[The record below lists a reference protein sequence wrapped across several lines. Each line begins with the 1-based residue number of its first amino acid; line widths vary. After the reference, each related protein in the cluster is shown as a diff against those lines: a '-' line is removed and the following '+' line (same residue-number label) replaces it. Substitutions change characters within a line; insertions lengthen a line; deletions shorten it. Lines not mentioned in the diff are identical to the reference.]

1 MEAYL
6 HDYETNCQFDVT
18 NLERDYQL
26 YLAGV
31 LGKACNAAASCH
43 TSTPATG
50 TCAAPKSQEKICAT
64 KSNTQSCTAT
74 KSSLAL
80 EIENA
85 RGKIVKALNGP
96 CAESTFA
103 NATGD
108 AALVQRVKFLEEA
121 NANLLNTLRALA
133 ERVSALEKS
142 SPNASPSK
150 AAPTT
155 SNAAAVPAKKKEADA
170 DDDFDLFGS
179 DAEEDDAEAE
189 RVKAER
195 LQAYE
200 AKKSKKPVI
209 IAKSNIILDVKPWDN
224 ETDMKELERLV
235 RTVACDGL
243 LWGSAKLVPIAYG
256 IKKLQISCV
265 VEDDKVGEDFLVE
278 EITKFEDFCQ
288 SVDIAAFNKV

>member
-6 HDYETNCQFDVT
+6 HDYETNCQFDVA

-26 YLAGV
+26 YLAGI
-31 LGKACNAAASCH
+31 LGKACNAAASC
-43 TSTPATG
+43 PA
-50 TCAAPKSQEKICAT
+50 AASSSSSACHATKSQEKICAT
-64 KSNTQSCTAT
+64 KSNTQSCGAT

-85 RGKIVKALNGP
+85 RGKIIKALNSP
-96 CAESTFA
+96 CTETTLT

-108 AALVQRVKFLEEA
+108 AALVQRVKFLETA
-121 NANLLNTLRALA
+121 NANLLKTLQALS
-133 ERVSALEKS
+133 ERVAALEKGS
-142 SPNASPSK
+142 PSVSPNKPAAA
-150 AAPTT
+150 AAP
-155 SNAAAVPAKKKEADA
+155 KKEADA

-195 LQAYE
+195 VKAYAE
-200 AKKSKKPVI
+200 KKSLKPAL
-209 IAKSNIILDVKPWDN
+209 IAKSSIILDVKPWDN
-224 ETDMKELERLV
+224 ETDLKELERLV
-235 RTVACDGL
+235 RTVQCDGL
-243 LWGSAKLVPIAYG
+243 LWGASKLVPIAYG
-256 IKKLQISCV
+256 IQKLQICCV

-288 SVDIAAFNKV
+288 SVDIAGFNKV

>member
-6 HDYETNCQFDVT
+6 HDYETNCQFDVA

-26 YLAGV
+26 YLAGI
-31 LGKACNAAASCH
+31 LGKVCNVAASCPLST
-43 TSTPATG
+43 TSTSPATK
-50 TCAAPKSQEKICAT
+50 AQENICAT
-64 KSNTQSCTAT
+64 KCNTQSCAAT

-85 RGKIVKALNGP
+85 RGKIIKALNGP
-96 CAESTFA
+96 STESTLT
-103 NATGD
+103 NASGD
-108 AALVQRVKFLEEA
+108 AALIQRVKVLEAA
-121 NANLLNTLRALA
+121 NASLLKTLQALSD
-133 ERVSALEKS
+133 RVSALEKGSPAS
-142 SPNASPSK
+142 SPNKPV
-150 AAPTT
+150 
-155 SNAAAVPAKKKEADA
+155 AAAAKKEADA

-195 LQAYE
+195 LKAYE
-200 AKKSKKPVI
+200 EKKSKKPVI

-224 ETDMKELERLV
+224 ETDLKELERLV
-235 RTVACDGL
+235 RTVHCDGL
-243 LWGSAKLVPIAYG
+243 LWGSSKLVPIAYG
-256 IKKLQISCV
+256 ILKLQISCV